1 MQKNYIL
8 FIVLAILPLFMTAQF
23 TLSGTV
29 INKSDGQPLPG
40 AHIMEQSSKVSSISN
55 TNGYY
60 EVNNLI
66 AGNYKFHIS
75 YVGFESQII
84 EIHITDNL
92 KHDFAM
98 QESHIM
104 SDEVIISAIRATD
117 ESPTTFTIMDQ
128 AEIAEKNTGRDLP
141 YIFSSSPSTVASSD
155 AGAGIGYTGLR
166 IRGTDLT
173 GINVTLNGIPVND
186 GEAHGVYFVNL
197 PDLASSINDVQIQRG
212 VGTSTN
218 GSASFGAS
226 INIETGDNNPNP
238 YAEISSA
245 FGSFNTL
252 KNSVM
257 FGTGLLKDKWNFNGR
272 VSQIKSDGYI
282 DRASSNLKSAY
293 FSVGYFGNKDIL
305 KAVILLG
312 DEKTYQ
318 SWYGVPKDS
327 LETNRTY
334 NSAGQMFDNEGNFL
348 GYYNNQTD
356 NYSQNYYQIHYAHQ
370 FNNRFNVVSAAYLTT
385 GKGYYESYKNNRKF
399 SKYGLSDIIIGNDTI
414 TQTNLIQQ
422 KWLDNKFYGIN
433 LSANYTTEKLKFNIG
448 GGWSYYDGD
457 HYGKI
462 VWAQVATLGQ
472 YDDNWYFNTGTKS
485 DINIFAK
492 ANYKLNDKLNLY
504 VDLQYRSINYNIEG
518 NHDDLSDLTQSHSFG
533 FFNPK
538 AGVFYGINEK
548 QNIYFSVGVA
558 NREPSRSVY
567 RDADTSQNILPE
579 RLTDFELGYSYQ
591 ENSFL
596 IEANLFYMDYKDQFV
611 LTGKINNVG
620 TAIMTNVPDSYRAGL
635 ELVAGV
641 KLLKI
646 VDWQINATFSQN
658 KIKDFV
664 SYVDNWTTW
673 GQEVDLL
680 GTTDISFSPNII
692 LSSNI
697 SVSPIKN
704 LKLSLVSKYV
714 GRQYIDNTSSIERSL
729 DPYFVNDLTINYS
742 FKTTFIKQIDLL
754 LSLNNIFNVKYE
766 SNAWIYRY
774 YYEDVEYEM
783 NGYFPQAQ
791 FNFMLGVNLKF

>member
-1 MQKNYIL
+1 MN
-8 FIVLAILPLFMTAQF
+8 AQF

-29 INKSDGQPLPG
+29 TNKSTGQPLPS
-40 AHIMEQSSKVSSISN
+40 AHIMEQGSKVSSISN
-55 TNGYY
+55 TVGYY
-60 EVNNLI
+60 EIKNI
-66 AGNYKFHIS
+66 TSGDYKFQVS
-75 YVGFESQII
+75 YMGFESQAI
-84 EIHITDNL
+84 ELHIVNDIM
-92 KHDFAM
+92 HDFTM

-117 ESPTTFTIMDQ
+117 ESPTTYTTMDQ
-128 AEIAEKNTGRDLP
+128 AEIAEKNTGKDLP
-141 YIFSSSPSTVASSD
+141 FIFSSSPSTVASSD

-166 IRGTDLT
+166 IRGTDLS
-173 GINVTLNGIPVND
+173 GINVTLNGVPVND
-186 GEAHGVYFVNL
+186 GEAHAVYFVNL

-252 KNSVM
+252 KNSLM

-272 VSQIKSDGYI
+272 ISQIKSDGYI
-282 DRASSNLKSAY
+282 DRAFSNLKSAY
-293 FSVGYFGNKDIL
+293 FSGSYFGKKDIV

-334 NSAGQMFDNEGNFL
+334 NPAGEMYDNEGDFL
-348 GYYNNQTD
+348 GYYDNQTD
-356 NYSQNYYQIHYAHQ
+356 NYKQNYYQLHYAHQ
-370 FNNRFNVVSAAYLTT
+370 FSNQLNVVTAAYLTT
-385 GKGYYESYKNNRKF
+385 GKGYYESYKNDRKF
-399 SKYGLSDIIIGNDTI
+399 SKYGLSDTIIGNDTI
-414 TQTNLIQQ
+414 TRTNLIQQ

-433 LSANYTTEKLKFNIG
+433 LSANYTTDKLTFNLG

-485 DINIFAK
+485 DVNIFAK
-492 ANYKLNDKLNLY
+492 ANYALNNKLNLY
-504 VDLQYRSINYNIEG
+504 ADLQYRSIKYDIVG
-518 NHDDLSDLTQSHSFG
+518 NHDDLSDLTQTHSFG

-538 AGVFYGINEK
+538 AGVYYKINEK
-548 QNIYFSVGVA
+548 QDIYFSVGVA

-611 LTGKINNVG
+611 MTGKINNVG
-620 TAIMTNVPDSYRAGL
+620 TAIMTNVSDSYRAGI

-658 KIKDFV
+658 KIKNFV

-673 GQEVDLL
+673 GQEVDSL
-680 GTTDISFSPNII
+680 GTTDISFSPNTI
-692 LSSNI
+692 LSSDI
-697 SVSPIKN
+697 SVSPVKN
-704 LKLSLVSKYV
+704 LKLSLISKYV
-714 GRQYIDNTSSIERSL
+714 GRQYIDNTSNINRSL
-729 DPYFVNDLTINYS
+729 DPYFVNDITINYS
-742 FKTTFIKQIDLL
+742 IETSFIKQIDFL

-766 SNAWIYRY
+766 SNAWVYRY
-774 YYEDVEYEM
+774 YYDDVEYEM